1 MDWSCHATDRRGPFY
16 RDEKLLKLQR
26 KVQRLQEE
34 LTDKLRCV
42 GREQDAG

>member
-1 MDWSCHATDRRGPFY
+1 MTASASRDPR
-16 RDEKLLKLQR
+16 RDEKLLKVQR

-42 GREQDAG
+42 YQSTNQSID